1 MKKGSSRCEVPRHH
15 FSSYRYRK
23 RSFGNTWPE
32 IESWT
37 SIVDDFARGEQPWRA
52 HAHLCS
58 LLHTNI
64 VQLIVHQ
71 YWNTKSIEVRS
82 RRCESDFNS
91 LILFFVWFWHVGDDR
106 GANENNFKDFKMGP
120 EFVAERV
127 DVSQFFFAC
136 GLIVAALQLRSVR
149 GWSRCNLV
157 WN

>member
-1 MKKGSSRCEVPRHH
+1 M
-15 FSSYRYRK
+15 
-23 RSFGNTWPE
+23 
-32 IESWT
+32 
-37 SIVDDFARGEQPWRA
+37 
-52 HAHLCS
+52 
-58 LLHTNI
+58 
-64 VQLIVHQ
+64 
-71 YWNTKSIEVRS
+71 
-82 RRCESDFNS
+82 
-91 LILFFVWFWHVGDDR
+91 GDDR